1 MEDGVMMDVFVGVS
15 NAITSLGFCTAR
27 HVEQIK
33 ANQIGIRIYPG
44 GNLYPTPVP
53 LSLVDSRELLDLFQ
67 KYLHTTRL
75 DLQLD
80 LFTRSE
86 MLHIL
91 SISDVLKSSG
101 VDITDSRTLIILA
114 TLKGNM
120 DLIGGNSSLPAIE
133 PDRVYLW
140 KWGEFLGSF
149 FKTSNKPLVVSN
161 ACISGL
167 LAILIGSR
175 LIKAGRYDHVIAAGG
190 DILTE
195 FAVSGFQSFQSL
207 SPKPCKPFDA
217 ARDGLSL
224 GEGCGSIVLS
234 RNHSLCGVPDKIVI
248 AGGSCTNDAHH
259 ISGPLRTGESF
270 YVAIRTAL
278 REASLDP
285 LDVDYVSA
293 HGTGTDYYDET
304 EAKALSWAGLE
315 RVPLNSFKGYFGHT
329 LGAAGLIE
337 SALAIASMRNNEL
350 YRSAGFENPGT
361 SEHVNVLTDHRSQEV
376 NRCLKTASGFG
387 GCNAA
392 VVFKKV

>member
-1 MEDGVMMDVFVGVS
+1 MVDVFVGAS
-15 NAITSLGFCTAR
+15 NTITSLGFSTTR

-33 ANQIGIRIYPG
+33 ANQIGISIYPG
-44 GNLYPTPVP
+44 GDLYPTPVP
-53 LSLVDSRELLDLFQ
+53 LSLVDSRKLLDLFRE
-67 KYLHTTRL
+67 YLHKTKP

-80 LFTRSE
+80 SFTRSE

-91 SISDVLKSSG
+91 SIADVLKSSG
-101 VDITDSRTLIILA
+101 LDITDSRTLIILA
-114 TLKGNM
+114 TLKANM
-120 DLIGGNSSLPAIE
+120 DLIGETKRPPTIE
-133 PDRVYLW
+133 SDRVYLW

-149 FKTSNKPLVVSN
+149 FNASNRPLVVSN

-195 FAVSGFQSFQSL
+195 FAVSGFQSFQSI
-207 SPKPCKPFDA
+207 SPKPCRPFDA

-224 GEGCGSIVLS
+224 GEGCGTIVLS
-234 RNHSLCGVPDKIVI
+234 RNHSLCGIPEKIVV
-248 AGGSCTNDAHH
+248 AGGACTNDAHH

-270 YVAIRTAL
+270 YVAIRRAL
-278 REASLDP
+278 EEASLDP
-285 LDVDYVSA
+285 QDIDYISA

-315 RVPLNSFKGYFGHT
+315 NVPVNSFKGYFGHT
-329 LGAAGLIE
+329 LGAAGIIE
-337 SALAIASMRNNEL
+337 SALAVASMRNNEL

-361 SEHVNVLTDHRSQEV
+361 SQPINILTHYVIKEA
-376 NRCLKTASGFG
+376 NHCLKTASGFG

-392 VVFKKV
+392 AVFKKI

>member
-1 MEDGVMMDVFVGVS
+1 MVDVFVGAS
-15 NAITSLGFCTAR
+15 NAITSLGFSTAR

-33 ANQIGIRIYPG
+33 ANQIGISIYPG
-44 GNLYPTPVP
+44 GDLYPTSIP
-53 LSLVDSRELLDLFQ
+53 LSLIDHRQLLDLFRE
-67 KYLHTTRL
+67 YLHKTKP

-80 LFTRSE
+80 SFTRSE

-91 SISDVLKSSG
+91 SISDVLKRSE
-101 VDITDSRTLIILA
+101 VDITDSRTLIILS

-120 DLIGGNSSLPAIE
+120 DLIGGDKRLPAIE
-133 PDRVYLW
+133 PDRVFLW

-149 FKTSNKPLVVSN
+149 FNASNKPLVVSN
-161 ACISGL
+161 ACVSGV

-234 RNHSLCGVPDKIVI
+234 RHHSLCGIPEKIVV

-270 YVAIRTAL
+270 YAAVRRAL
-278 REASLDP
+278 NEASLDP
-285 LDVDYVSA
+285 LDIDYISA

-315 RVPLNSFKGYFGHT
+315 RVPVNSFKGYFGHT
-329 LGAAGLIE
+329 LGAAGIVE

-350 YRSAGFENPGT
+350 YRSAGFESPGT
-361 SEHVNVLTDHRSQEV
+361 SQPIHILTDHAVKEV

-392 VVFKKV
+392 LVFKKI

>member
-1 MEDGVMMDVFVGVS
+1 MVDVFVGAS
-15 NAITSLGFCTAR
+15 NTITSLGFSTAR

-33 ANQIGIRIYPG
+33 ANQIGISIYPG
-44 GNLYPTPVP
+44 GNLCPTAVP
-53 LSLVDSRELLDLFQ
+53 LSLVDNRQLLDLFQ
-67 KYLHTTRL
+67 KYLSKTKP

-91 SISDVLKSSG
+91 SIADVLKRSA
-101 VDITDSRTLIILA
+101 VDITDSRTLIILS

-120 DLIGGNSSLPAIE
+120 DLLEKDRLPAIE
-133 PDRVYLW
+133 LDRVYLW

-149 FKTSNKPLVVSN
+149 FNSSNKPLVVSN

-224 GEGCGSIVLS
+224 GEGCGTIVLS
-234 RNHSLCGVPDKIVI
+234 RNHSLCGIPEKIVV

-270 YVAIRTAL
+270 YVAICTAL

-285 LDVDYVSA
+285 LDIDYISA

-304 EAKALSWAGLE
+304 EAKALSWVGLE
-315 RVPLNSFKGYFGHT
+315 RVPVNSFKGYFGHT
-329 LGAAGLIE
+329 LGAAGIIE

-350 YRSAGFENPGT
+350 FRSAGFENPGT
-361 SEHVNVLTDHRSQEV
+361 SQHIHILTDHAVKEV
-376 NRCLKTASGFG
+376 NHCLKTASGFG

-392 VVFKKV
+392 VVFKKI